1 MLTSGQRQ
9 NRLLVPVESLLRD
22 LPPVNPSEAKG
33 RYRTCER
40 RFQPERRIGPEP
52 QAERWRWSRELRWD
66 RSPSSGLATA
76 RFGGSSRKALEL
88 GPSLRLRGNS
98 RRSLPHRE
106 SLSV

>member
-1 MLTSGQRQ
+1 MSKVFT
-9 NRLLVPVESLLRD
+9 RLSRDVRNLRTIVSD
-22 LPPVNPSEAKG
+22 GLSFVASEAKG

-52 QAERWRWSRELRWD
+52 QAERWRWSREVRWD
-66 RSPSSGLATA
+66 RSPSSGLAPA
-76 RFGGSSRKALEL
+76 RFGRSSRKALEL

-106 SLSV
+106 S